1 MPPPGQTPCCWSAA
15 CHGGI
20 RNIYKLKATSC
31 GLFCIRKPCPRI
43 HVRSGMQFP
52 LTAPLGNCIPL
63 RLQIPGRIFHQS
75 PQPETAS
82 HSKGKFRDTLSE
94 TPSIRKARPTLNTSS
109 ERMRVCRPER
119 SRHRGNGKCH
129 PKRLPRLRLQVS
141 RKSLENFEAF
151 TFVLFCT
158 KDRGRRSYSPS
169 TAFLA
174 AAAMLSR
181 SSLVGWSFAATQL
194 SSSILNRALS
204 GSCSSM
210 AS

>member
-1 MPPPGQTPCCWSAA
+1 MWP
-15 CHGGI
+15 
-20 RNIYKLKATSC
+20 
-31 GLFCIRKPCPRI
+31 FCIRKPCPQS
-43 HVRSGMQFP
+43 HVRNGMQFP
-52 LTAPLGNCIPL
+52 LTAPLGNSIPL
-63 RLQIPGRIFHQS
+63 RSQIPGRIFRQS
-75 PQPETAS
+75 PQLETAS
-82 HSKGKFRDTLSE
+82 HSKGKFLDALSE
-94 TPSIRKARPTLNTSS
+94 TPSIRKVRPTLHTSS
-109 ERMRVCRPER
+109 ERMRVCRPGR
-119 SRHRGNGKCH
+119 SRHRGDGKCH